1 MKLEFPPLN
10 MLLRNGKV
18 KLQFPKCQE
27 CNEFYAHK
35 RFKYKCSGC
44 YGGLKS
50 QYPWK
55 DEEFRNKVNEWAQEK
70 MQFTKNSSMFRIL
83 KQIINIVSN
92 TNQMGMLHFA
102 IESMKEDCKII
113 GEELYISAEYG
124 EELLRRTGI
133 DCPKKSHI
141 ICPLVLDWWNMKNY
155 DYKGFELC
163 YYGRFGDEATFKEK
177 ITSIPPPPPHKGVGH
192 H

>member
-1 MKLEFPPLN
+1 
-10 MLLRNGKV
+10 MLLRSGKI
-18 KLQFPKCQE
+18 KRPIAKCFS
-27 CNEFYAHK
+27 CNEFYGNK
-35 RFKYKCSGC
+35 RFRYKCSGC

-70 MQFTKNSSMFRIL
+70 IEFTKNSSMYRVL
-83 KQIINIVSN
+83 KQLIIIVSN
-92 TNQMGMLHFA
+92 THHMNMLSSA
-102 IESMKEDCKII
+102 IKSMKRDMQLRD
-113 GEELYISAEYG
+113 GELYISAEYG

-163 YYGRFGDEATFKEK
+163 YYGRFGDEMTFCEK
-177 ITSIPPPPPHKGVGH
+177 IQSIPPPPPNKGVGNH
-192 H
+192 

>member
-1 MKLEFPPLN
+1 
-10 MLLRNGKV
+10 MLLRSGKI
-18 KLQFPKCQE
+18 KKPIAKCFS
-27 CNEFYAHK
+27 CNEFYGNK
-35 RFKYKCSGC
+35 KYRYKCSGC

-50 QYPWK
+50 LYPWK

-83 KQIINIVSN
+83 KQIITMASN
-92 TNQMGMLHFA
+92 TNHIGMLHFA
-102 IESMKEDCKII
+102 IDAMKEDCKII

-163 YYGRFGDEATFKEK
+163 YYGRFGDEETFKEK
-177 ITSIPPPPPHKGVGH
+177 IKSIPPPPPHKGVGH

>member
-1 MKLEFPPLN
+1 M
-10 MLLRNGKV
+10 
-18 KLQFPKCQE
+18 
-27 CNEFYAHK
+27 
-35 RFKYKCSGC
+35 
-44 YGGLKS
+44 
-50 QYPWK
+50 
-55 DEEFRNKVNEWAQEK
+55 
-70 MQFTKNSSMFRIL
+70 
-83 KQIINIVSN
+83 VSN

-102 IESMKEDCKII
+102 IDAMKRDMQLRD
-113 GEELYISAEYG
+113 GELYISAEYG

-155 DYKGFELC
+155 DYKGYELC
-163 YYGRFGDEATFKEK
+163 YYGRFGDEETFKEK